1 MNSKSF
7 RGTGFLAKLVRV
19 ILPTMLCPVD
29 SMPET
34 VFKDSE
40 DELLKRDI
48 EIPALD
54 GGHSIEIRFGLN
66 KINMS

>member
-1 MNSKSF
+1 
-7 RGTGFLAKLVRV
+7 
-19 ILPTMLCPVD
+19 MLCPVD

-54 GGHSIEIRFGLN
+54 EGHSIEIRFGLN